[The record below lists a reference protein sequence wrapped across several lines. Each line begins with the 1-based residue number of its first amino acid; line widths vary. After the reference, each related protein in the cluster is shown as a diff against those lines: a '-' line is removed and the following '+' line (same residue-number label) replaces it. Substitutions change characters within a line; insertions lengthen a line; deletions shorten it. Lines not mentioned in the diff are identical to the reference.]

1 MKPKSMKEKLRGTM
15 MNILR
20 IKMIDAGNLLKELD
34 DALDKVVAKKE
45 PESFLRPSTL
55 KIEEYQKSIRQIQAQ
70 FIDAPQF
77 NETSAYPQF
86 LSCGLLQVRGKNGA
100 NMEFLLPKVYPFPPK
115 SLYIEHEKDG
125 QFLREMLMRLLS
137 SVPLV
142 QLEVILI
149 DALSLGGIFNLAR
162 RLLNKDNDFIYQQ
175 RILTESKEIEEA
187 LKHLYEYLKVNL
199 QEKLAGFR
207 DFVHYNEN
215 EKDPLPLKA
224 LFLSG
229 VDALSQ
235 NALYYLEKIMR
246 FGSKNGVLSFVNLES
261 EKNNQSAEDLKRY
274 AEFFKDRTSFEC
286 LKYLSVEVINDQGIK
301 SQHMKDFADKIKA
314 YYKQKKE
321 VKREL
326 KDLQR
331 DKEFWTKSSQHEVVV
346 PVGWDINHKEVCF
359 EIGEVQNHT
368 LICGRS
374 GSGKSNFL
382 HVLIQ
387 NLAFYYDPDEV
398 QLFLLDYKEGV
409 EFNAYTDPNIL
420 EHARLVSVASS
431 VGFGVSFLSWLCDE
445 IKKRSELFKQFNV
458 KDLSD
463 YRKHEKMPR
472 LIVVIDE
479 FQVLFSDNSTKGKEG
494 VERSLNTL
502 LKKGRSYGVHL
513 VLATQTM
520 RGGEIDS
527 SIKAQIANRI
537 ALPMDADD
545 STKILDDDVAC
556 ELVRPEGIFNNN
568 GGHKKYHTKM
578 SIPKAPDD
586 FKSFLTKIH
595 AEFNQRNLAPI
606 DRKIYNGETPLKMPN
621 TLKANEM
628 RLYLGKKV
636 DYEQKDLIVEFENNE
651 LHLLVVSQD
660 LNARIALMK
669 LLFQNIKSANKEL
682 VFYNKEK
689 RLIRSFDVQK
699 EYGITPIENALNAL
713 DATTNRPN
721 SALVIDNL
729 NEAKELHDKVG
740 AEKLRSFLEKATDNE
755 QYCVIFA
762 HDYKQIKTNYHLDKL
777 KELLNHHFK
786 QCLAFRCNGEN
797 LNALQSGLPSPSEH
811 NALFIELSKDSRT
824 EFRPFSLQD

>member
-1 MKPKSMKEKLRGTM
+1 

-45 PESFLRPSTL
+45 PESFLKPIVSQ
-55 KIEEYQKSIRQIQAQ
+55 IEEYQKSIRQIQAQ
-70 FIDAPQF
+70 FTDAPKF
-77 NETSAYPQF
+77 NEEGAYPQF
-86 LSCGLLQVRGKNGA
+86 LSCGLLHVRGKNGT

-137 SVPLV
+137 STPLV
-142 QLEVILI
+142 QLEVILV

-162 RLLNKDNDFIYQQ
+162 RLLDKDNDFIYQK

-187 LKHLYEYLKVNL
+187 LKYLYEYLKVNL
-199 QEKLAGFR
+199 QTKLAGFK
-207 DFVHYNEN
+207 DFAHYNEIK
-215 EKDPLPLKA
+215 EDKLPLKA

-229 VDALSQ
+229 VDALSSD
-235 NALYYLEKIMR
+235 ALYYLEKIMR

-274 AEFFKDRTSFEC
+274 AEFFKDRTNFER
-286 LKYLSVEVINDQGIK
+286 LKYLNVEVINDHGIQ
-301 SQHMKDFADKIKA
+301 SQHMQDFATKIKA
-314 YYKQKKE
+314 YYEQKKA

-331 DKEFWTKSSQHEVVV
+331 EQDFWTESSQIRVSV

-359 EIGEVQNHT
+359 EIGKEQNHT
-368 LICGRS
+368 LICDHS

-387 NLAFYYDPDEV
+387 NLAFYYAPNEV

-409 EFNAYTDPNIL
+409 EFNAYAKEGIL

-431 VGFGVSFLSWLCDE
+431 VGYGMSFLNWLCKE
-445 IKKRSELFKQFNV
+445 MQKRAELFKQFNV

-479 FQVLFSDNSTKGKEG
+479 FQVLFSDSSTKEKER
-494 VERSLNTL
+494 VERYLTTI

-537 ALPMDADD
+537 ALPMDAED

-586 FKSFLTKIH
+586 FKPFIKKIH
-595 AEFNQRNLAPI
+595 KEFNQRNLVPI
-606 DRKIYNGETPLKMPN
+606 DRKIYNGETPLEIPN

-628 RLYLGKKV
+628 CLHLGKEV
-636 DYEQKDLIVEFENNE
+636 DYEQKDLIVEFESNE
-651 LHLLVVSQD
+651 SHLLVVSQD

-669 LLFQNIKSANKEL
+669 LFAQNFKTANKEL
-682 VFYNKEK
+682 LFYNAEK
-689 RLIRSFDVQK
+689 RLVRELDELK
-699 EYGITPIENALNAL
+699 KHHITPMQGPLGSVL
-713 DATTNRPN
+713 DTAMNPN
-721 SALVIDNL
+721 SVLMVDNL
-729 NEAKELHDKVG
+729 NEAKELHDKIGV
-740 AEKLRSFLEKATDNE
+740 EKLRSFLEKATDNE
-755 QYCVIFA
+755 QYCIIFA
-762 HDYKQIKTNYHLDKL
+762 HDYKQIKTNYHFDKL
-777 KELLNHHFK
+777 RELLNNHFK

-797 LNALQSGLPSPSEH
+797 LNALQSGLSSPSKL
-811 NALFIELSKDSRT
+811 NALFVELSKDSRT
-824 EFRPFSLQD
+824 EFRPFSL

>member
-1 MKPKSMKEKLRGTM
+1 
-15 MNILR
+15 
-20 IKMIDAGNLLKELD
+20 MIDAGNLLKELD

-45 PESFLRPSTL
+45 PESFLKPSTL

-70 FIDAPQF
+70 FTDAPQF
-77 NETSAYPQF
+77 NEEGAYPKF
-86 LSCGLLQVRGKNGA
+86 LSCGLLHVRGKNGA

-137 SVPLV
+137 SAPLV

-149 DALSLGGIFNLAR
+149 DALSLGGIFNLSR
-162 RLLNKDNDFIYQQ
+162 RLLDKDNDFIYQR

-199 QEKLAGFR
+199 QEKLAGYR
-207 DFVHYNEN
+207 DFAHYNE
-215 EKDPLPLKA
+215 EKEDRLPLKA

-229 VDALSQ
+229 VDSLSKD
-235 NALYYLEKIMR
+235 ALYYLEKIMR

-261 EKNNQSAEDLKRY
+261 EKNNKSAEDLKKH
-274 AEFFKDRTSFEC
+274 AEFFKDRTSFER
-286 LKYLSVEVINDQGIK
+286 LKYLNVEVINDQGIK
-301 SQHMKDFADKIKA
+301 SQHMQDFADKIKA

-326 KDLQR
+326 KDLQK
-331 DKEFWTKSSQHEVVV
+331 DEKFWTKSSQYEVSV

-359 EIGEVQNHT
+359 EIGNAQNNT
-368 LICGRS
+368 LICGCS

-387 NLAFYYDPDEV
+387 NLAFYYAPNEV

-409 EFNAYTDPNIL
+409 EFNAYTDPIL

-431 VGFGVSFLSWLCDE
+431 ISYGITFLKWLCDE
-445 IKKRSELFKQFNV
+445 MQKRAELFKQFNV

-479 FQVLFSDNSTKGKEG
+479 FQVLFSDNKSTKAVEG
-494 VERSLNTL
+494 HLNTL

-520 RGGEIDS
+520 RGGAIDS

-537 ALPMDADD
+537 ALPMDAEDSSSVLGDD
-545 STKILDDDVAC
+545 AAC

-568 GGHKKYHTKM
+568 GGHQKYHTKM
-578 SIPKAPDD
+578 SIPKVPDD

-606 DRKIYNGETPLKMPN
+606 DRKIYNGETALKMPN

-628 RLYLGKKV
+628 RLHLGKEA

-651 LHLLVVSQD
+651 SHLLVVSQD

-682 VFYNKEK
+682 VFCNKEK
-689 RLIRSFDVQK
+689 RLIRSFDTQK
-699 EYGITPIENALNAL
+699 EYGITPVENILSVL
-713 DATTNRPN
+713 DTAISPN
-721 SALVIDNL
+721 SVLMVDNL
-729 NEAKELHDKVG
+729 NEVKELHDKIGV
-740 AEKLRSFLEKATDNE
+740 EKLRSFLEKATDNE
-755 QYCVIFA
+755 QYCIIFV
-762 HDYKQIKTNYHLDKL
+762 HDFKQINANYDSKL
-777 KELLNHHFK
+777 KDLLNNHFK
-786 QCLAFRCNGEN
+786 QCLAFKCNGEN
-797 LNALQSGLPSPSEH
+797 LSALKSEQKLHELNARLI
-811 NALFIELSKDSRT
+811 NTSKDSYT
-824 EFRPFSLQD
+824 EFRPFSL

>member
-1 MKPKSMKEKLRGTM
+1 MKEKLRGAM

-20 IKMIDAGNLLKELD
+20 INMIDAGNLLKELD

-45 PESFLRPSTL
+45 PESFLKPIVSP
-55 KIEEYQKSIRQIQAQ
+55 IEDYQKSIRQIQAQ
-70 FIDAPQF
+70 FTDAPQF
-77 NETSAYPQF
+77 NETTTYPKF

-137 SVPLV
+137 SAPLV

-162 RLLNKDNDFIYQQ
+162 RLLNKDNDFIYQK

-207 DFVHYNEN
+207 DFAHYNEN
-215 EKDPLPLKA
+215 ATDPLPLKA

-274 AEFFKDRTSFEC
+274 AEFFKDTTSFER
-286 LKYLSVEVINDQGIK
+286 LKYLNVEVINDQGIK
-301 SQHMKDFADKIKA
+301 SQHMQDFADKIKA

-331 DKEFWTKSSQHEVVV
+331 DKEFWTKSSQHEVSV

-359 EIGEVQNHT
+359 KIGNEQNHT
-368 LICGRS
+368 LICDHS

-387 NLAFYYDPDEV
+387 NLAFYYAPNEV

-409 EFNAYTDPNIL
+409 EFNAYVADPAL
-420 EHARLVSVASS
+420 EHARLVSVASLIS
-431 VGFGVSFLSWLCDE
+431 YGITFLKWLCDE
-445 IKKRSELFKQFNV
+445 MEKRSELFKQFNV

-479 FQVLFSDNSTKGKEG
+479 FQVLFSDNSTQVKES
-494 VERSLNTL
+494 VEQPLNTL
-502 LKKGRSYGVHL
+502 LKKGRSYGVYL
-513 VLATQTM
+513 ALATQTM
-520 RGGEIDS
+520 RGTDINPS
-527 SIKAQIANRI
+527 FKAQIANRI
-537 ALPMDADD
+537 ALPMDAEDSSSVLGDD
-545 STKILDDDVAC
+545 AAC

-568 GGHKKYHTKM
+568 GGNRKYHTKM

-586 FKSFLTKIH
+586 FKPFIKKIH
-595 AEFNQRNLAPI
+595 EEFNQRNLAPI
-606 DRKIYNGETPLKMPN
+606 DRKIYNGETALKMPN

-628 RLYLGKKV
+628 RLHLGKKV
-636 DYEQKDLIVEFENNE
+636 DYEQKDLIVEFESNE
-651 LHLLVVSQD
+651 SHLLVVSQD
-660 LNARIALMK
+660 LNARIVLMK

-682 VFYNKEK
+682 VFCNKEK

-699 EYGITPIENALNAL
+699 EYGITPVENILSVL
-713 DATTNRPN
+713 DTAISPN
-721 SALVIDNL
+721 SVLMVDNL

-740 AEKLRSFLEKATDNE
+740 AEKLKSFLEKAIDNE
-755 QYCVIFA
+755 QYCIIFA
-762 HDYKQIKTNYHLDKL
+762 HDYKQIKNNYHLDKL
-777 KELLNHHFK
+777 RELLNNHFK

-797 LNALQSGLPSPSEH
+797 LNALQSGLSSPSEL
-811 NALFIELSKDSRT
+811 NALFIELSKDSHT
-824 EFRPFSLQD
+824 EFRSFSLQG

>member
-1 MKPKSMKEKLRGTM
+1 
-15 MNILR
+15 
-20 IKMIDAGNLLKELD
+20 MIDVNGLLKELD
-34 DALDKVVAKKE
+34 DALDKVVPKKE
-45 PESFLRPSTL
+45 PESFLKPIVSQ
-55 KIEEYQKSIRQIQAQ
+55 IEDYQKNIRQIQAQ
-70 FIDAPQF
+70 FTDAPKF
-77 NETSAYPQF
+77 NEEGAYPKF
-86 LSCGLLQVRGKNGA
+86 LSCGLLHVKGKNGA
-100 NMEFLLPKVYPFPPK
+100 NMELLLPKVYPFPPK

-125 QFLREMLMRLLS
+125 QFLREMLMHLLS
-137 SVPLV
+137 STPLV

-162 RLLNKDNDFIYQQ
+162 RLLDKDNDFIYQQ

-207 DFVHYNEN
+207 DFAHYNE
-215 EKDPLPLKA
+215 EKEDRLPLKA

-229 VDALSQ
+229 VDALSKD
-235 NALYYLEKIMR
+235 AFYYLEKIMC

-261 EKNNQSAEDLKRY
+261 EKNNQSAEDLKKY
-274 AEFFKDRTSFEC
+274 AEFFRDNKSFER
-286 LKYLSVEVINDQGIK
+286 LKYLNVEVINDQGIK
-301 SQHMKDFADKIKA
+301 YQRMKDFADKIKA
-314 YYKQKKE
+314 YYEKKKV
-321 VKREL
+321 VKSEL
-326 KDLQR
+326 KDLQK
-331 DKEFWTKSSQHEVVV
+331 DEKFWTESSQYEVSV

-359 EIGEVQNHT
+359 EIGEAQNHT
-368 LICGRS
+368 LICDHS

-387 NLAFYYDPDEV
+387 NLAFYYAPNEV

-409 EFNAYTDPNIL
+409 EFNAYVADTPL

-445 IKKRSELFKQFNV
+445 IEKRSNLFKQFNV

-479 FQVLFSDNSTKGKEG
+479 FQVLFSDNSTKGKES

-513 VLATQTM
+513 ILATQTM
-520 RGGEIDS
+520 RGGDINR
-527 SIKAQIANRI
+527 SIMAQIANRI

-556 ELVRPEGIFNNN
+556 EIQKPEAIFNNN
-568 GGHKKYHTKM
+568 GGHQKFHTKM

-595 AEFNQRNLAPI
+595 AEFNQRNLVPI

-621 TLKANEM
+621 ILKANEI
-628 RLYLGKKV
+628 RLHLGKKV
-636 DYEQKDLIVEFENNE
+636 DYEQKDLMVGFESNE
-651 LHLLVVSQD
+651 SHLLVVSQD
-660 LNARIALMK
+660 LNARIALMR

-682 VFYNKEK
+682 VFCNKEK
-689 RLIRSFDVQK
+689 RLIRSFDAQK
-699 EYGITPIENALNAL
+699 EYGITPVENILSVL
-713 DATTNRPN
+713 DTAMNPN
-721 SALVIDNL
+721 SVLMVDNL
-729 NEAKELHDKVG
+729 NEAKELHDKIGV
-740 AEKLRSFLEKATDNE
+740 EKLRSFLEKATDNE

-762 HDYKQIKTNYHLDKL
+762 HDFRQIKSNYHFDKL
-777 KELLNHHFK
+777 KELLNNHFK
-786 QCLAFRCNGEN
+786 QRLAFKCNGEN
-797 LNALQSGLPSPSEH
+797 LSALKSEQKLHELNARLI
-811 NALFIELSKDSRT
+811 NTSKDSHT
-824 EFRPFSLQD
+824 EFRPFSL

>member
-1 MKPKSMKEKLRGTM
+1 MHIIYNEKEKDR
-15 MNILR
+15 
-20 IKMIDAGNLLKELD
+20 
-34 DALDKVVAKKE
+34 
-45 PESFLRPSTL
+45 
-55 KIEEYQKSIRQIQAQ
+55 
-70 FIDAPQF
+70 
-77 NETSAYPQF
+77 
-86 LSCGLLQVRGKNGA
+86 
-100 NMEFLLPKVYPFPPK
+100 
-115 SLYIEHEKDG
+115 
-125 QFLREMLMRLLS
+125 
-137 SVPLV
+137 
-142 QLEVILI
+142 
-149 DALSLGGIFNLAR
+149 
-162 RLLNKDNDFIYQQ
+162 
-175 RILTESKEIEEA
+175 
-187 LKHLYEYLKVNL
+187 
-199 QEKLAGFR
+199 
-207 DFVHYNEN
+207 
-215 EKDPLPLKA
+215 LPLKA

-261 EKNNQSAEDLKRY
+261 EKNNKSAEDLKKH
-274 AEFFKDRTSFEC
+274 AEFFRDTTSFEC
-286 LKYLSVEVINDQGIK
+286 LKYLSVEIINDQGIK
-301 SQHMKDFADKIKA
+301 SQHMQDFADKIKA

-331 DKEFWTKSSQHEVVV
+331 DKEFWTKSSQHEVSV

-359 EIGEVQNHT
+359 EIGNAQNHT
-368 LICGRS
+368 LICDHS

-387 NLAFYYDPDEV
+387 NLAFYYAPDEV

-409 EFNAYTDPNIL
+409 EFNAYTDPIL

-445 IKKRSELFKQFNV
+445 IKKRSELFKQFGA
-458 KDLSD
+458 KDLNN

-479 FQVLFSDNSTKGKEG
+479 FQVLFSDNSTKGKES

-527 SIKAQIANRI
+527 SFKAQIANRI

-545 STKILDDDVAC
+545 SAKILDDDAAC

-568 GGHKKYHTKM
+568 GGHQKYHTKM

-595 AEFNQRNLAPI
+595 AEFNQRNLTPI

-621 TLKANEM
+621 ILKANEM
-628 RLYLGKKV
+628 RLHLGKKV
-636 DYEQKDLIVEFENNE
+636 DYEQKDLIVEFESNE
-651 LHLLVVSQD
+651 SHLLVVSQD

-669 LLFQNIKSANKEL
+669 LFAQNFKTANKEL
-682 VFYNKEK
+682 LFYNAEK
-689 RLIRSFDVQK
+689 RLVRELDELK
-699 EYGITPIENALNAL
+699 KHHITPMQGPLGSVL
-713 DATTNRPN
+713 DTAMNPN
-721 SALVIDNL
+721 SVLVIDNL
-729 NEAKELHDKVG
+729 NEAKELHDKIGV
-740 AEKLRSFLEKATDNE
+740 EKLKSFLEKATDNE
-755 QYCVIFA
+755 QYCIIFA
-762 HDYKQIKTNYHLDKL
+762 HDYKQIKNNYHLDKL
-777 KELLNHHFK
+777 RELLNNHFK
-786 QCLAFRCNGEN
+786 QCLAFKCNGEN
-797 LNALQSGLPSPSEH
+797 LNALKSGLPSPSNF
-811 NALFIELSKDSRT
+811 NALLIELSKDSVT
-824 EFRPFSLQD
+824 EFRPFSL

>member
-1 MKPKSMKEKLRGTM
+1 
-15 MNILR
+15 
-20 IKMIDAGNLLKELD
+20 MIDVNGLLKELD

-45 PESFLRPSTL
+45 PESFLKPIVSP
-55 KIEEYQKSIRQIQAQ
+55 IEDYQKSVRQVQAQ
-70 FIDAPQF
+70 FTDAPQF
-77 NETSAYPQF
+77 NETTTYPKF

-100 NMEFLLPKVYPFPPK
+100 NMDFLLPKVYPFPPK

-137 SVPLV
+137 STPLV
-142 QLEVILI
+142 QLEIVLV

-162 RLLNKDNDFIYQQ
+162 RLLDKNNDFIYQQ

-207 DFVHYNEN
+207 DFAHYNEK
-215 EKDPLPLKA
+215 EKDRLPLKA

-229 VDALSQ
+229 VDALSKD
-235 NALYYLEKIMR
+235 ALYYLEKIMR

-261 EKNNQSAEDLKRY
+261 EKNNQSTEDLKKH
-274 AEFFKDRTSFEC
+274 AEFFRDNKSFER
-286 LKYLSVEVINDQGIK
+286 LKYLNVEVINDQGIK
-301 SQHMKDFADKIKA
+301 SQHMQDFADKIKA

-326 KDLQR
+326 KDLQK
-331 DKEFWTKSSQHEVVV
+331 DEKFWTKSSQYEVSV

-359 EIGEVQNHT
+359 EIGNAQNHT
-368 LICGRS
+368 LICDHS

-387 NLAFYYDPDEV
+387 NLAFYYAPNEV

-409 EFNAYTDPNIL
+409 EFNAYTDPPL

-431 VGFGVSFLSWLCDE
+431 VSYGITFLKWLCDE
-445 IKKRSELFKQFNV
+445 MQKRAELFKQFKV

-479 FQVLFSDNSTKGKEG
+479 FQVLFSDNKSTKAVEG
-494 VERSLNTL
+494 HLNTL

-520 RGGEIDS
+520 CGTDINPS
-527 SIKAQIANRI
+527 FKAQIANRI
-537 ALPMDADD
+537 ALPMDAEDSSSVLGDD
-545 STKILDDDVAC
+545 AAC
-556 ELVRPEGIFNNN
+556 ELVRPEAIFNNN
-568 GGHKKYHTKM
+568 GGHQKYHTKM

-586 FKSFLTKIH
+586 FTAFIKKIH
-595 AEFNQRNLAPI
+595 EEFNQRNLTPI
-606 DRKIYNGETPLKMPN
+606 DRKIYNGETALKMPN

-628 RLYLGKKV
+628 RLHLGKEA
-636 DYEQKDLIVEFENNE
+636 DYEQKDLIVEFESNE
-651 LHLLVVSQD
+651 SHLLVVSQD

-669 LLFQNIKSANKEL
+669 LFAQNFKTANKEL
-682 VFYNKEK
+682 LFYNAEK
-689 RLIRSFDVQK
+689 RLVRELDELK
-699 EYGITPIENALNAL
+699 KHHITPMQGPLGSVL
-713 DATTNRPN
+713 DTAMNPN

-729 NEAKELHDKVG
+729 NEAKELHDKIG
-740 AEKLRSFLEKATDNE
+740 AEKLKSFLEKAMDNE
-755 QYCVIFA
+755 QYCIIFA
-762 HDYKQIKTNYHLDKL
+762 HDYKQIKNNYHFDKL
-777 KELLNHHFK
+777 KDLLNHHFK

-797 LNALQSGLPSPSEH
+797 LNALQSGLPSPSEL

>member
-1 MKPKSMKEKLRGTM
+1 
-15 MNILR
+15 
-20 IKMIDAGNLLKELD
+20 MIDVGNLLKELD
-34 DALDKVVAKKE
+34 DALDKVITQKE

-55 KIEEYQKSIRQIQAQ
+55 KIEEYQKSIRKIQAQ
-70 FIDAPQF
+70 FTDTPQF
-77 NETSAYPQF
+77 NETSAYPKF

-125 QFLREMLMRLLS
+125 QFLREMLMCLLS

-207 DFVHYNEN
+207 DFAHYNEN

-286 LKYLSVEVINDQGIK
+286 LKYLSIEVINDQGIK

-314 YYKQKKE
+314 YYEKKKV
-321 VKREL
+321 VKSEL
-326 KDLQR
+326 KALQK
-331 DKEFWTKSSQHEVVV
+331 DEKFWTKSSQYEISV

-368 LICGRS
+368 LICDHS

-387 NLAFYYDPDEV
+387 NLAFYYAPDEV

-409 EFNAYTDPNIL
+409 EFNAYTDPVL

-445 IKKRSELFKQFNV
+445 IQKRAELFKQFKV

-479 FQVLFSDNSTKGKEG
+479 FQVLFSDNKSTKAVEG
-494 VERSLNTL
+494 HLNTL

-513 VLATQTM
+513 ALATQTM
-520 RGGEIDS
+520 RGTDINPS
-527 SIKAQIANRI
+527 FKAQIANRI
-537 ALPMDADD
+537 ALPMDAEDSSSVLGDD
-545 STKILDDDVAC
+545 AAC
-556 ELVRPEGIFNNN
+556 EIQKPEGIFNNN
-568 GGHKKYHTKM
+568 GGHQKYHTKM

-586 FKSFLTKIH
+586 FTAFIKKIH
-595 AEFNQRNLAPI
+595 EEFNQRNLTPI

-621 TLKANEM
+621 TLEANEM
-628 RLYLGKKV
+628 RLHLGKKV

-651 LHLLVVSQD
+651 SHLLVVSQD

-669 LLFQNIKSANKEL
+669 LFAQNFKTANKEL
-682 VFYNKEK
+682 LFYNAEK
-689 RLIRSFDVQK
+689 RLVRELDELK
-699 EYGITPIENALNAL
+699 KHHITPMQGPLGSVL
-713 DATTNRPN
+713 DTAMNPN
-721 SALVIDNL
+721 SVLVIDNL

-740 AEKLRSFLEKATDNE
+740 AEKLKSFLEKAIDNE
-755 QYCVIFA
+755 QYCVIFV
-762 HDYKQIKTNYHLDKL
+762 HDYRQIKTNYHLDKL

-786 QCLAFRCNGEN
+786 QCLAFRCNEEN
-797 LNALQSGLPSPSEH
+797 LNALQSGLPSPSEL
-811 NALFIELSKDSRT
+811 NTLLIELSKDSVT
-824 EFRPFSLQD
+824 EFRPFSL

>member
-1 MKPKSMKEKLRGTM
+1 
-15 MNILR
+15 
-20 IKMIDAGNLLKELD
+20 MIDAGNLLKELD

-45 PESFLRPSTL
+45 PESFLKPSTL
-55 KIEEYQKSIRQIQAQ
+55 KIEEYQKSIRQVQAQ
-70 FIDAPQF
+70 FTDAPQF
-77 NETSAYPQF
+77 NEEGAYPKF
-86 LSCGLLQVRGKNGA
+86 LSCGLLHVSGKNGA

-137 SVPLV
+137 STPLV

-162 RLLNKDNDFIYQQ
+162 RLLDKDNDFIYQQ

-207 DFVHYNEN
+207 DFAHYNEN

-261 EKNNQSAEDLKRY
+261 EKNNKSAEDLKKH

-286 LKYLSVEVINDQGIK
+286 LKYLSVEVINDQGIQ
-301 SQHMKDFADKIKA
+301 SQHMQDFADKIKA

-326 KDLQR
+326 KDLQK
-331 DKEFWTKSSQHEVVV
+331 DEKFWTKSSQYEVSV

-359 EIGEVQNHT
+359 EIGNAQNHT
-368 LICGRS
+368 LICDHS

-409 EFNAYTDPNIL
+409 EFNAYTDPIL

-431 VGFGVSFLSWLCDE
+431 VGFGMSFLSWLYDE
-445 IKKRSELFKQFNV
+445 MKIRSELFKQFKV

-479 FQVLFSDNSTKGKEG
+479 FQVLFSDKSTQVKES

-520 RGGEIDS
+520 RGTDINPS
-527 SIKAQIANRI
+527 FKAQIANRI
-537 ALPMDADD
+537 ALPMDAEDSSSVLGDD
-545 STKILDDDVAC
+545 AAC

-568 GGHKKYHTKM
+568 GGHQKFHIKM

-606 DRKIYNGETPLKMPN
+606 EHKIYNGETPLKMPN

-628 RLYLGKKV
+628 RLHLGKTV
-636 DYEQKDLIVEFENNE
+636 DYEQKDLIVEFESNE
-651 LHLLVVSQD
+651 SHLLVVSQD
-660 LNARIALMK
+660 LSARIALMK

-682 VFYNKEK
+682 VFCNKEK
-689 RLIRSFDVQK
+689 RLIRSFDAQK
-699 EYGITPIENALNAL
+699 EYGITPVENILSVL
-713 DATTNRPN
+713 DTAMNPN
-721 SALVIDNL
+721 SALMIDNL

-740 AEKLRSFLEKATDNE
+740 AEKLKSFLEKATDNE
-755 QYCVIFA
+755 QYCIIFV
-762 HDYKQIKTNYHLDKL
+762 HDFKQIKTNYHFDKL
-777 KELLNHHFK
+777 RELLSNHFK
-786 QCLAFRCNGEN
+786 QRLTFKCNREN
-797 LNALQSGLPSPSEH
+797 LNALKSDLPSPSKP
-811 NALFIELSKDSRT
+811 NALFVELSKDSHT
-824 EFRPFSLQD
+824 EFGPFSLQD

>member
-1 MKPKSMKEKLRGTM
+1 
-15 MNILR
+15 
-20 IKMIDAGNLLKELD
+20 MIDVGNLLKELD
-34 DALDKVVAKKE
+34 DALDKVITQKE
-45 PESFLRPSTL
+45 PESFLKPIVSR
-55 KIEEYQKSIRQIQAQ
+55 IEDYQKSIRQIQAQ
-70 FIDAPQF
+70 FTDAPQF
-77 NETSAYPQF
+77 NEEGAYPQF

-137 SVPLV
+137 SASLV
-142 QLEVILI
+142 QLEVILV

-162 RLLNKDNDFIYQQ
+162 RLLNKNNDFIYQR

-207 DFVHYNEN
+207 DFAHYNE
-215 EKDPLPLKA
+215 EAKDRLPLKA

-229 VDALSQ
+229 VDALSKD
-235 NALYYLEKIMR
+235 ALYYLEKIMR

-274 AEFFKDRTSFEC
+274 AEFFKDTTSFERF
-286 LKYLSVEVINDQGIK
+286 KYLNVEVINDQGIK
-301 SQHMKDFADKIKA
+301 SQHMQDFADKIKA
-314 YYKQKKE
+314 YYEKKKA

-331 DKEFWTKSSQHEVVV
+331 DKEFWTESSQYEVSV

-368 LICGRS
+368 LICDHS

-387 NLAFYYDPDEV
+387 NLAFYYAPDEV

-409 EFNAYTDPNIL
+409 EFNAYTNPSPL

-431 VGFGVSFLSWLCDE
+431 VGFGMSFLSWLCDE

-463 YRKHEKMPR
+463 YRKHGEIPR

-479 FQVLFSDNSTKGKEG
+479 FQVLFSDNSSKGKESVG
-494 VERSLNTL
+494 QSLNTL

-513 VLATQTM
+513 ILATQTM
-520 RGGEIDS
+520 RGTDINR
-527 SIKAQIANRI
+527 SIMAQIANRI
-537 ALPMDADD
+537 ALPMDAEDSNSILNNDD
-545 STKILDDDVAC
+545 AAC

-568 GGHKKYHTKM
+568 GGHQKYHTKM

-586 FKSFLTKIH
+586 FKPFIKKIH
-595 AEFNQRNLAPI
+595 RDFNQRNLEPVEH
-606 DRKIYNGETPLKMPN
+606 KIYNGEKHLEMPN

-628 RLYLGKKV
+628 RLHLGKEA
-636 DYEQKDLIVEFENNE
+636 DYEQKDLMVEFESNE
-651 LHLLVVSQD
+651 SHLLVVSQD
-660 LNARIALMK
+660 LSARIALMK
-669 LLFQNIKSANKEL
+669 LFAQNFKTANKEL
-682 VFYNKEK
+682 LFYNAEK
-689 RLIRSFDVQK
+689 RLVRELDELK
-699 EYGITPIENALNAL
+699 KHHITPMQGPLGSVL
-713 DATTNRPN
+713 DTAMNPN

-740 AEKLRSFLEKATDNE
+740 AEKLKSFLEKATDNE
-755 QYCVIFA
+755 RYCIIFA
-762 HDYKQIKTNYHLDKL
+762 HDFKQIQANYDSVKL
-777 KELLNHHFK
+777 KELLNNHFK
-786 QCLAFRCNGEN
+786 QCLIFRCNEEN
-797 LNALQSGLPSPSEH
+797 LSAIKKDLPSLKNELNAL
-811 NALFIELSKDSRT
+811 FVELSKDSHT

>member
-1 MKPKSMKEKLRGTM
+1 
-15 MNILR
+15 
-20 IKMIDAGNLLKELD
+20 MIDVNGLLKELD

-45 PESFLRPSTL
+45 PESFLKPSTL

-70 FIDAPQF
+70 FTDAPQF

-86 LSCGLLQVRGKNGA
+86 LSCGLLEIKGKNGA

-125 QFLREMLMRLLS
+125 QFLREMLMHLLS
-137 SVPLV
+137 SAPLV

-162 RLLNKDNDFIYQQ
+162 RLLDKNNDFIYQQ

-207 DFVHYNEN
+207 DFAHYNEN
-215 EKDPLPLKA
+215 ATDPLPLKA

-229 VDALSQ
+229 VDALSKD
-235 NALYYLEKIMR
+235 ALYYLEKIMR

-274 AEFFKDRTSFEC
+274 AECFKDRTSFER
-286 LKYLSVEVINDQGIK
+286 LKYLNVEVINDQGIK
-301 SQHMKDFADKIKA
+301 SQHMQDFADKIKA

-359 EIGEVQNHT
+359 EIGNEQNHT
-368 LICGRS
+368 LICDHS

-409 EFNAYTDPNIL
+409 EFNAYTDPIL

-431 VGFGVSFLSWLCDE
+431 VSYGITFLKWLCDE
-445 IKKRSELFKQFNV
+445 MQKRAELFKQFNV

-463 YRKHEKMPR
+463 YRKHDEMPR

-479 FQVLFSDNSTKGKEG
+479 FQVLFSDNKSTKAVEG
-494 VERSLNTL
+494 HLNTM

-537 ALPMDADD
+537 ALPMDAED
-545 STKILDDDVAC
+545 SSKILDDDAAC

-568 GGHKKYHTKM
+568 GGNRKYHTKM

-621 TLKANEM
+621 TLKADEM
-628 RLYLGKKV
+628 RLHLGKTV
-636 DYEQKDLIVEFENNE
+636 DYEQKDLIVEFESNE
-651 LHLLVVSQD
+651 SHLLVVSPD
-660 LNARIALMK
+660 LNSRIALMK

-682 VFYNKEK
+682 VFCNKEK
-689 RLIRSFDVQK
+689 RLIRSFDAPK
-699 EYGITPIENALNAL
+699 EYGITPVENILSVL
-713 DATTNRPN
+713 DTAMNPN
-721 SALVIDNL
+721 SVLVIDNL
-729 NEAKELHDKVG
+729 NEAKELHDKIGV
-740 AEKLRSFLEKATDNE
+740 EKLRSFLEKATDNE

-762 HDYKQIKTNYHLDKL
+762 HDYKQIKTNYHFDKL
-777 KELLNHHFK
+777 RELLSNHFK
-786 QCLAFRCNGEN
+786 QCLAFRRNGEN
-797 LNALQSGLPSPSEH
+797 LNALQSGLSSPSKL
-811 NALFIELSKDSRT
+811 NALFVELSKDSHAK
-824 EFRPFSLQD
+824 FRPFSL

>member
-1 MKPKSMKEKLRGTM
+1 

-20 IKMIDAGNLLKELD
+20 IEMIDAGNLLKELD

-45 PESFLRPSTL
+45 PESFLKPIVSQ
-55 KIEEYQKSIRQIQAQ
+55 IEDYQKSIRQIQAQ
-70 FIDAPQF
+70 FTDAPKF
-77 NETSAYPQF
+77 NEEGAYPQF
-86 LSCGLLQVRGKNGA
+86 LSCGLLEIKGKNGA

-125 QFLREMLMRLLS
+125 QFLREMLMHLLS
-137 SVPLV
+137 SAPLV
-142 QLEVILI
+142 QLEVILV

-162 RLLNKDNDFIYQQ
+162 RLLDKDNDFIYQR

-199 QEKLAGFR
+199 QEKLAGYR
-207 DFVHYNEN
+207 DFAHYNE
-215 EKDPLPLKA
+215 EKEDRLPLKV

-229 VDALSQ
+229 VDSLSKD
-235 NALYYLEKIMR
+235 ALYYLEKIMR

-274 AEFFKDRTSFEC
+274 AEFFKDRTSFER
-286 LKYLSVEVINDQGIK
+286 LKYLNVEVINDQGIK
-301 SQHMKDFADKIKA
+301 SQHMQDFADKIKA
-314 YYKQKKE
+314 YYEKKKA

-326 KDLQR
+326 KDLQK
-331 DKEFWTKSSQHEVVV
+331 DEKFWTESSQYEVSV

-359 EIGEVQNHT
+359 EIGNAQNHT
-368 LICGRS
+368 LICDHS

-387 NLAFYYDPDEV
+387 NLAFYYNPNEV

-409 EFNAYTDPNIL
+409 EFNAYVADTPL

-431 VGFGVSFLSWLCDE
+431 VGYGMSFLSWLCKE
-445 IKKRSELFKQFNV
+445 MQERANLFKQFKV

-463 YRKHEKMPR
+463 YRKHGEMPR

-479 FQVLFSDNSTKGKEG
+479 FQVLFSDNSSKGKES
-494 VERSLNTL
+494 VEQSLNTL

-527 SIKAQIANRI
+527 SFKAQIANRI
-537 ALPMDADD
+537 ALPMDAED
-545 STKILDDDVAC
+545 SSSVLDDDVAC

-568 GGHKKYHTKM
+568 GGHQKYHTKM

-606 DRKIYNGETPLKMPN
+606 DRKIYNGETALKMPN

-628 RLYLGKKV
+628 RLHLGKKV
-636 DYEQKDLIVEFENNE
+636 DYEQKDLIVEFESNE
-651 LHLLVVSQD
+651 SHLLVVSQD

-669 LLFQNIKSANKEL
+669 LFAQNFKTANKEL
-682 VFYNKEK
+682 LFYNAEK
-689 RLIRSFDVQK
+689 RLVRELDELK
-699 EYGITPIENALNAL
+699 KHHITPMQGPLGSVL
-713 DATTNRPN
+713 DTAISPN
-721 SALVIDNL
+721 SVLMVDNL
-729 NEAKELHDKVG
+729 NEAKELHDKIGV
-740 AEKLRSFLEKATDNE
+740 EKLRSFLEKATDNE
-755 QYCVIFA
+755 QYCIIFV
-762 HDYKQIKTNYHLDKL
+762 HDFKQIKTNYHFDKL
-777 KELLNHHFK
+777 RELLSNHFK

-797 LNALQSGLPSPSEH
+797 LNALQSGLSSPSKL
-811 NALFIELSKDSRT
+811 NALFVELSKYSRT